1 MAVIT
6 IVIVFFRGD
15 PRWDELA
22 DPCRK
27 VRRESDA
34 AGRLCTMARRIY
46 SRSNPKW
53 MCPVLL
59 EKHWSPSVHTYVRTP
74 LLQRLTP
81 HYIGYLTP
89 AT

>member
-34 AGRLCTMARRIY
+34 AGRLCTRAHTIY
-46 SRSNPKW
+46 SRSNLKR
-53 MCPVLL
+53 MCVLYQQPAM
-59 EKHWSPSVHTYVRTP
+59 HRTKAM
-74 LLQRLTP
+74 
-81 HYIGYLTP
+81 HMHES
-89 AT
+89 